1 MASTVTSSSSLATKL
16 RYAVYIGASSTV
28 FGSAAYLAYHT
39 QRMDQQ
45 FRQRTKEQDEIQE
58 QQKQKNYTS
67 TSVAGCP
74 SCFSFVHNPL
84 RNEQYSKVATC
95 YDDAIGR
102 DEFYMGINL
111 IRRLVLYWYAKGTVL
126 EVGAGTGRNIPF
138 YKYPHVQRIVLV
150 DTCYE
155 MLEQA
160 REKVMSRSGTK
171 GSSTSSSSKNQPQY
185 AFVQGDSANL
195 DQLPD
200 HAFDTV
206 VDTFGLCSYDDPV
219 AVIREMIR
227 KCKRK
232 EDNGTLIFI
241 EHGRSKSWNWITNHL
256 DKHAEQHAA
265 NWGCVWNRDL
275 DAILQTVT
283 TTTTTHN
290 TSTAVANH
298 DDDSVILKDA
308 HANHNH
314 NNNNDSVTASSSLSM
329 EIIHIQTFHFGTTY
343 VIVARPTN

>member
-1 MASTVTSSSSLATKL
+1 MASTRATTTTLATKL
-16 RYAVYIGASSTV
+16 RYMVYIGASSTV

-45 FRQRTKEQDEIQE
+45 FQQRIKEQ
-58 QQKQKNYTS
+58 QQDQQAQQQQDQQQNNKS
-67 TSVAGCP
+67 TSVTG
-74 SCFSFVHNPL
+74 STSFSFVHNPL

-111 IRRLVLYWYAKGTVL
+111 LRRLVLYWYAKGTVL

-138 YKYPHVQRIVLV
+138 YRYPNVQRIVLV

-160 REKVMSRSGTK
+160 RDKVLSRNTK
-171 GSSTSSSSKNQPQY
+171 GKSNTGSKPNQPQY
-185 AFVQGDSANL
+185 AFVQGDSAKL

-200 HAFDTV
+200 HSFDTV
-206 VDTFGLCSYDDPV
+206 IDTFGLCSYDDPI

-232 EDNGTLIFI
+232 EDNGMLIFI
-241 EHGRSKSWNWITNHL
+241 EHGRSKTWNWITQHL

-275 DAILQTVT
+275 DVILQTVT
-283 TTTTTHN
+283 TTTTTN
-290 TSTAVANH
+290 TTNSNENH
-298 DDDSVILKDA
+298 K
-308 HANHNH
+308 
-314 NNNNDSVTASSSLSM
+314 NNSADTSSSLSM
-329 EIIHIQTFHFGTTY
+329 EIIHLQTFHFGTTY
-343 VIVARPTN
+343 VIVARPSN

>member
-1 MASTVTSSSSLATKL
+1 MASTTTSSLATKL
-16 RYAVYIGASSTV
+16 RYMVYIGASSTV

-45 FRQRTKEQDEIQE
+45 FQQRTKEQ
-58 QQKQKNYTS
+58 QQQQNNNTS
-67 TSVAGCP
+67 TSVTG
-74 SCFSFVHNPL
+74 STSFSFVNNPL
-84 RNEQYSKVATC
+84 RNEQYRKVATC

-111 IRRLVLYWYAKGTVL
+111 LRRLVLYWYAKGTVL

-138 YKYPHVQRIVLV
+138 YRYPNVQRVVLV

-160 REKVMSRSGTK
+160 RDKVLSRNIK
-171 GSSTSSSSKNQPQY
+171 GNKLNQPQY
-185 AFVQGDSANL
+185 AFVQGDSAKL

-206 VDTFGLCSYDDPV
+206 IDTFGLCSYDDPI

-227 KCKRK
+227 KCKK
-232 EDNGTLIFI
+232 KGDNGMLIFI
-241 EHGRSKSWNWITNHL
+241 EHGRSKTWNWITQHL

-275 DAILQTVT
+275 DAILQTVVTTATTNTSCDNNTNINNDNNST
-283 TTTTTHN
+283 TT
-290 TSTAVANH
+290 
-298 DDDSVILKDA
+298 
-308 HANHNH
+308 
-314 NNNNDSVTASSSLSM
+314 SSSLSM
-329 EIIHIQTFHFGTTY
+329 EIIHLQTFHFGTTY
-343 VIVARPTN
+343 VIVARPAN